1 MSLDQTSEERERAAA
16 RRRIG
21 ETVTLAH
28 GGGGKAMRDLI
39 QDVFVAEFQPD
50 AMEDQARLDPSPHLT
65 DGGRLAFTTDG
76 FVVSPLEFPGGDIG
90 KLAVWGTV
98 NDLAVGGAKPLWL
111 SAAFVI
117 EEGAPVETLRRI
129 AGSMRAAAEAA
140 GVRIVTGDTKVVERG
155 SADQLFITTAGV
167 GVIPPG
173 RDLAARKVRPGDVA
187 IVNGWLGHHGAAILN
202 ARGDLALDAPIDS
215 DCAPLNGL
223 MEAALAA
230 APDLRCARDC
240 TRGGLASALN
250 EIASDAGLGV
260 TIEEGDLP
268 LRQEVRGFCEI
279 LGLDPLYLANEGT
292 LVLFAPPEQADAALK
307 AMRAHPVGR
316 ESRIIGRAIGPDQ
329 GGRAGRV
336 VMNTVFGGG
345 RIVDMLVGEQLPR
358 IC

>member
-1 MSLDQTSEERERAAA
+1 MSRDDDQGARARVEA

-39 QDVFVAEFQPD
+39 RDVFVAEFQPD
-50 AMEDQARLDPSPHLT
+50 GLEDQARLDPGPHLAP
-65 DGGRLAFTTDG
+65 GGRLAFTTDG
-76 FVVSPLEFPGGDIG
+76 FVVSPLTFPGGDIG

-98 NDLAVGGAKPLWL
+98 NDLAVGGATPLWL

-117 EEGAPVETLRRI
+117 EEGVAVETLRSV
-129 AGSMRAAAEAA
+129 AASMRAAAEAA

-155 SADQLFITTAGV
+155 AADQLFITTAGV

-173 RDLAARKVRPGDVA
+173 RNLVASEVRPGDVA

-202 ARGDLALDAPIDS
+202 ARGDLALDAPIES
-215 DCAPLNGL
+215 DCAPLSAL
-223 MEAALAA
+223 MAAALAA
-230 APDLRCARDC
+230 APGIRCARDC

-250 EIASDAGLGV
+250 EIAEEAGVGV
-260 TIEEGDLP
+260 EIEEAMLA
-268 LRQEVRGFCEI
+268 LRPEIRGFCEI

-292 LVLFAPPEQADAALK
+292 LVLFAPPEEAEAALA
-307 AMRAHPVGR
+307 AMRGVLEGAQA
-316 ESRIIGRAIGPDQ
+316 RIIGRATDGK
-329 GGRAGRV
+329 AGRV
-336 VMNTVFGGG
+336 TLQTAFGGG